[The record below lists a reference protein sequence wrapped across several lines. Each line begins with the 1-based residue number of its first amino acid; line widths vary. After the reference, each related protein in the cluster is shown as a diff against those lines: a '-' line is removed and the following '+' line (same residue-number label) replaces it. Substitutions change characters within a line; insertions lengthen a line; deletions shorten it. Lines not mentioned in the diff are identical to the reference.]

1 MVLKNRKGFSLVELL
16 AVISIIGILS
26 GVAMSAYS
34 KYTSKATTKSYDSLA
49 KSAIVA
55 AESYLSANSYKSE
68 ISINELY
75 TKSYLSNI
83 NDPGDTNKKCTGVVS
98 VTTNAASD
106 NALEKYD
113 YSVTVCCPSN
123 NYIYKDGEIEKDDT
137 NKCTD
142 IVKEYPV
149 IDSNDDGKLPDDSD
163 KGDETTNDN
172 SSGYSNNTTSK
183 LCGDAN
189 LDGKITANDATQ
201 IQKYAS
207 EKITLSKQALKN
219 SDVNAD
225 GRVDTLDATEIQKYV
240 SGLTTLN
247 CSETLYGDANLSGT
261 ITQMDVETVQ
271 KHSSEIIKLTGQGF
285 TNADV
290 NLDGVVNISDAT
302 LIQKYLAGQVTLP
315 YVEKNLLY
323 GDADLD
329 GRVTIT
335 DITAIQSHVAQFEIL
350 KGQAFENADVNL
362 DGVVNVIDATLVQK
376 YLAEYITLPV
386 QNNKYKYGD
395 VNLDGKVTDADVD
408 TIMNYAAEKINL
420 DEIALVNGDL
430 NNDLKVDISDATIL
444 QMYLAGSYTLP
455 K

>member
-34 KYTSKATTKSYDSLA
+34 KYTSKATNKSYDLLA
-49 KSAIVA
+49 KSAIVS

-68 ISINELY
+68 ISFNELY

-106 NALEKYD
+106 NGLEKYD

-261 ITQMDVETVQ
+261 ITQMDVEIVQ
-271 KHSSEIIKLTGQGF
+271 KHSSEIFSWK
-285 TNADV
+285 
-290 NLDGVVNISDAT
+290 SDT
-302 LIQKYLAGQVTLP
+302 SICRK
-315 YVEKNLLY
+315 KSFIW
-323 GDADLD
+323 
-329 GRVTIT
+329 RRR
-335 DITAIQSHVAQFEIL
+335 FRW
-350 KGQAFENADVNL
+350 
-362 DGVVNVIDATLVQK
+362 
-376 YLAEYITLPV
+376 
-386 QNNKYKYGD
+386 
-395 VNLDGKVTDADVD
+395 
-408 TIMNYAAEKINL
+408 
-420 DEIALVNGDL
+420 
-430 NNDLKVDISDATIL
+430 
-444 QMYLAGSYTLP
+444 
-455 K
+455 